1 MDTTAVINI
10 LLHGNQ
16 LKRTPRTG
24 WVQRGIV
31 NAEDV
36 AAHSFG
42 VVFATLVLAPL
53 VKANI
58 NLERALAM
66 ATLHDLPEG
75 LTTDIP
81 TPAWRFLPPGVKTD
95 VERGAMQEMLGTST
109 GSVTSTSTGSV
120 TSTSTGSVGA
130 STGSVQ
136 AVSAQFMAWWE
147 ELHAKETAEA
157 LLVHDAD
164 KIDMFLQALI
174 YEQQTGN
181 QHLAEFW
188 KKPFTF
194 HYPESQAIY
203 DELRARR
210 A

>member
-24 WVQRGIV
+24 WVQRGV
-31 NAEDV
+31 PSAENV

-42 VVFATLVLAPL
+42 VVYAILVLAPL
-53 VKANI
+53 VQADI

-66 ATLHDLPEG
+66 AALHDLPES

-81 TPAWRFLPPGVKTD
+81 TPAWRFLPDGIKTA
-95 VERGAMQEMLGTST
+95 VERASMQEMLGGT
-109 GSVTSTSTGSV
+109 
-120 TSTSTGSVGA
+120 
-130 STGSVQ
+130 
-136 AVSAQFMAWWE
+136 AVELQFMDWWE
-147 ELHAKETAEA
+147 ELHANQTAEA

-164 KIDMFLQALI
+164 KIDMFLQALM

-181 QHLAEFW
+181 QQLAEFW
-188 KKPFTF
+188 TKPYTF
-194 HYPESQAIY
+194 NYPESQAIY
-203 DELRARR
+203 DALRAQRN
-210 A
+210 

>member
-24 WVQRGIV
+24 WIQRGV
-31 NAEDV
+31 PNAENV

-42 VVFATLVLAPL
+42 VVYATLVLAPL
-53 VKANI
+53 VGAEI
-58 NLERALAM
+58 NLEKALAM

-81 TPAWRFLPPGVKTD
+81 TPAWRFLPPGIKTE
-95 VERGAMQEMLGTST
+95 VERGSMQEILGETATS
-109 GSVTSTSTGSV
+109 
-120 TSTSTGSVGA
+120 A
-130 STGSVQ
+130 GSVQ
-136 AVSAQFMAWWE
+136 AVSTQFMAWWE
-147 ELHAKETAEA
+147 ELHAAESA
-157 LLVHDAD
+157 ESRLVHDAD
-164 KIDMFLQALI
+164 KIDMFLQALV

-188 KKPFTF
+188 TKPFTF
-194 HYPESQAIY
+194 HYPKSQAIY

-210 A
+210 SM

>member
-24 WVQRGIV
+24 WVQRGVV

-42 VVFATLVLAPL
+42 VVYTILVLAPL
-53 VKANI
+53 VEADI

-66 ATLHDLPEG
+66 AALHDLPES

-81 TPAWRFLPPGVKTD
+81 TPAWRYLPNGIKTE
-95 VERGAMQEMLGTST
+95 VERSSMQEMLGETNPQLAT
-109 GSVTSTSTGSV
+109 ESVEV
-120 TSTSTGSVGA
+120 TI
-130 STGSVQ
+130 
-136 AVSAQFMAWWE
+136 SAQFMNWWE
-147 ELHAKETAEA
+147 ELHAKETAES

-164 KIDMFLQALI
+164 KIDMFLQALM

-181 QHLAEFW
+181 QQLSEFW
-188 KKPFTF
+188 KKPFVF
-194 HYPESQAIY
+194 HYPEPQTIY
-203 DELRARR
+203 NELRSHRINAS
-210 A
+210 

>member
-24 WVQRGIV
+24 WVQRGV
-31 NAEDV
+31 PNAEDV

-42 VVFATLVLAPL
+42 VVYAILVLAPL
-53 VKANI
+53 VNADI

-66 ATLHDLPEG
+66 AALHDLPES

-81 TPAWRFLPPGVKTD
+81 TPAWRFLESGIKTD
-95 VERGAMQEMLGTST
+95 VERMAMQEMLGGT
-109 GSVTSTSTGSV
+109 VTEPVEAAV
-120 TSTSTGSVGA
+120 TEPVE
-130 STGSVQ
+130 V
-136 AVSAQFMAWWE
+136 VEMQFMAWWE

-164 KIDMFLQALI
+164 KIDMFLQALM
-174 YEQQTGN
+174 YEKQTGN
-181 QHLAEFW
+181 QQLAEFW
-188 KKPFTF
+188 TKPFAF
-194 HYPESQAIY
+194 HYPEVQAIY